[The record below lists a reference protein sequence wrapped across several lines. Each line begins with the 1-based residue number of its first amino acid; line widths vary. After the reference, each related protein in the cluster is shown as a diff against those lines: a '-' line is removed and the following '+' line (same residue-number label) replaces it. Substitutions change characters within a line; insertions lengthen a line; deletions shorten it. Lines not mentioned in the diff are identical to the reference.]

1 MEFLKKH
8 YEKIV
13 LCVVL
18 LGLAG
23 AVFWMRSALEK
34 VRDQLA
40 TSTAAPTPKTA
51 PPQPM
56 DLSVYQQALAQITNP
71 PALVLSGEHNLFN
84 PVTWKRKANGDLIK
98 IIKTGP
104 DALIVTNIVPLYTI
118 ISYESRSP
126 GNPVYV
132 MGVETNVD
140 LRKPNPRKHL
150 DHAHKDEKMKSGL
163 YIVRG
168 IKGAEDDPSEI
179 NLEIIQT
186 GETNVWVSTNT
197 PYKRADSFLA
207 DLKYDPDPTLSLVKK
222 RVNDE
227 FNLDNEPY
235 KIVEITNDAVRVQA
249 RKTTKVTELKWIP
262 SRKGT
267 N

>member
-23 AVFWMRSALEK
+23 AVLWMQSALEK
-34 VRDQLA
+34 VRSEFPDTNA
-40 TSTAAPTPKTA
+40 GPPPKTA
-51 PPQPM
+51 PPAPV
-56 DLSVYQQALAQITNP
+56 DLSAEQQALAQITNP
-71 PALVLSGEHNLFN
+71 PTVVLSGAHNLFN

-98 IIKTGP
+98 IIKSGP
-104 DALIVTNIVPLYTI
+104 DALIVTNIIPLYTI
-118 ISYESRSP
+118 IAYDHPSP
-126 GNPVYV
+126 GSPVYV
-132 MGVETNVD
+132 MSIETNVD
-140 LRKPNPRKHL
+140 LRQPGVRKHTEY
-150 DHAHKDEKMKSGL
+150 AKKDEKAKNRL

-179 NLEIIQT
+179 NLEIIET

-197 PYKRADSFLA
+197 PYKRAGSYLA
-207 DLKYDPDPTLSLVKK
+207 DLKYDPDPTLSLHKK

-227 FNLDNEPY
+227 FSLDNEPY

-249 RKTTKVTELKWIP
+249 RRTTKVTAIKWTP
-262 SRKGT
+262 SRNGD
-267 N
+267 

>member
-1 MEFLKKH
+1 MDFLKKH

-18 LGLAG
+18 LGVAG
-23 AVFWMRSALEK
+23 AVFWMKTALEK
-34 VRDQLA
+34 VQEQLA
-40 TSTAAPTPKTA
+40 TAESAAPHKTA

-56 DLSVYQQALAQITNP
+56 DLSAYRQALAQITNP
-71 PALVLSGEHNLFN
+71 PAVVLSGEHNLFN

-104 DALIVTNIVPLYTI
+104 DALVVTNIIPLYTI
-118 ISYESRSP
+118 ISFENANP
-126 GNPVYV
+126 GSSVYV
-132 MGVETNVD
+132 MSVQTNVD
-140 LRKPNPRKHL
+140 LRKPNNRKII
-150 DHAHKDEKMKSGL
+150 DHAKKGDKVKSGL
-163 YIVRG
+163 YTVLG

-186 GETNVWVSTNT
+186 GESNVWVSTNT

-207 DLKYDPDPTLSLVKK
+207 DLKYDPDPSLSLVKK

-249 RKTTKVTELKWIP
+249 RRTTKVTELKWIP
-262 SRKGT
+262 SRNGD
-267 N
+267 

>member
-23 AVFWMRSALEK
+23 AVLWMKSALEK
-34 VRDQLA
+34 VREELA
-40 TSTAAPTPKTA
+40 TTAAAPTPKTT
-51 PPQPM
+51 PPTPM
-56 DLSVYQQALAQITNP
+56 DLTNYQQALAQITNP
-71 PALVLSGEHNLFN
+71 PAVVLSGDHNLFN
-84 PVTWKRKANGDLIK
+84 PVTWKRYGNGELK
-98 IIKTGP
+98 KVLKTGP
-104 DALIVTNIVPLYTI
+104 DALIVTNIIPLYTI
-118 ISYESRSP
+118 ISYESTSP
-126 GNPVYV
+126 GTSVYL

-140 LRKPNPRKHL
+140 LRKPNPRKHI
-150 DHAHKDEKMKSGL
+150 DHAHKGEKMKSGL
-163 YIVRG
+163 YTVLG

-207 DLKYDPDPTLSLVKK
+207 DLKYDPDPTLALQKK

-227 FNLDNEPY
+227 FKLDNEPY
-235 KIVEITNDAVRVQA
+235 IIVEITNDVVRVKS
-249 RKTTKVTELKWIP
+249 RRTTKVTELKWIP
-262 SRKGT
+262 SRNGD
-267 N
+267 

>member
-1 MEFLKKH
+1 MDFLKKH

-23 AVFWMRSALEK
+23 AVFWMKSALEK
-34 VRDQLA
+34 VREQLA
-40 TSTAAPTPKTA
+40 NTESAPAPKTA

-56 DLSVYQQALAQITNP
+56 DLSAYQQALAQITNP
-71 PALVLSGEHNLFN
+71 PAVVLSGEHNLFN
-84 PVTWKRKANGDLIK
+84 PVTWKRKSNGDLIK

-104 DALIVTNIVPLYTI
+104 DALMVTNIVPLYTI
-118 ISYESRSP
+118 ISYENPNP
-126 GNPVYV
+126 GTPVYIMSV
-132 MGVETNVD
+132 QTNVD
-140 LRKPNPRKHL
+140 LRKPNNHKII
-150 DHAHKDEKMKSGL
+150 DHARKGEKVKSGL
-163 YIVRG
+163 YNVLG
-168 IKGAEDDPSEI
+168 IKGAANDPSEI

-197 PYKRADSFLA
+197 PYKRPDSFLA

-235 KIVEITNDAVRVQA
+235 KIVEITNDAVRVQD
-249 RKTTKVTELKWIP
+249 RRTTKVTEIKWIP
-262 SRKGT
+262 SRNG